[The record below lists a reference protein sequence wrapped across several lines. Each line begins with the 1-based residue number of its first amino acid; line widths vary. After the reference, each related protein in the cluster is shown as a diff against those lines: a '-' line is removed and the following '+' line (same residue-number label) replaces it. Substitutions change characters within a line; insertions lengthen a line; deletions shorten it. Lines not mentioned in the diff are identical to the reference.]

1 MKYKIVDN
9 FLSEELHNNIKEVM
23 TSDKINWF
31 YSKSVSHNH
40 SNDSYYFTH
49 MFFDTIVGR
58 SNYYSI
64 IESLIP
70 LIGVKFLVRV
80 KGNMYPNTNKIFE
93 HDQHVDYEFKT
104 KGFIYYVNTND
115 GYTKLNDGTKIE
127 SIANRGLFF
136 DPSLKHNSSTCTGDE
151 PRINININYL

>member
-1 MKYKIVDN
+1 MEYKIVDN
-9 FLSEELHNNIKEVM
+9 FLSEELHNNFKEVV
-23 TSDKINWF
+23 TSNKINWF
-31 YSKSVSHNH
+31 YQKNVSHNH
-40 SNDSYYFTH
+40 SDDSYYFTH

-58 SNYYSI
+58 SRYYPI

-70 LIGVKFLVRV
+70 LIGIKLLVRV